1 MLPGMNSRQMKQA
14 MKRMGVEQT
23 DLDCQEVIIRLKD
36 RDLVFTQPDVAKV
49 NMMGQQTYQVVG
61 EPTEQLRDTTPD
73 IEEADIE
80 TVMAQTGVDKDRA
93 KEAIAAAKGDLAE
106 AILSLQDDE

>member
-14 MKRMGVEQT
+14 MKKMGVQQS
-23 DLDCQEVIIRLKD
+23 DLDCQEVIIRLQD
-36 RDLVFTQPDVAKV
+36 RDLIFSQPEVARI
-49 NMMGQQTYQVVG
+49 NMMGQETYQIVG
-61 EPTEQLRDTTPD
+61 EPTEQLRDVTPD
-73 IEEADIE
+73 IEEADVE
-80 TVMAQTGVDKDRA
+80 TVMAQAGVDKERA